1 MDAKSRNIIAAV
13 DNRTQSCDIRPFG
26 TSHSHHHAL
35 LGYGSELFRQAN
47 LREKRELQ
55 ANAHD
60 ASS

>member
-1 MDAKSRNIIAAV
+1 MP
-13 DNRTQSCDIRPFG
+13 NRARLLLRFQTEPSHA
-26 TSHSHHHAL
+26 TSVPNRSHHAL
-35 LGYGSELFRQAN
+35 LGYGSELFRQVN